1 LVRDGVKLGTTDEWD
16 VDLLFVVDGIEAV
29 EVYGGGAG
37 LPAEFWTM
45 TSPCGVVAI
54 WTRAPPVPPG
64 MRPIHVIAQFG
75 TRVAQGGLGA
85 ARLGAG
91 LIVNL
96 GRGFELEPAVNLLV
110 PGLGAGDQ
118 PSGTQAV
125 MAVRLRPFGAGS
137 LWYVGTGGSYL
148 SLTETGAA
156 FTGTFPREGLS
167 HVALSG
173 VTLPIGG
180 SAQPF
185 AELHVLDPL
194 RPSRVQWLVVV
205 GMAFRLH

>member
-1 LVRDGVKLGTTDEWD
+1 V
-16 VDLLFVVDGIEAV
+16 
-29 EVYGGGAG
+29 
-37 LPAEFWTM
+37 
-45 TSPCGVVAI
+45 
-54 WTRAPPVPPG
+54 
-64 MRPIHVIAQFG
+64 
-75 TRVAQGGLGA
+75 LGA

-156 FTGTFPREGLS
+156 STGTFLREGLS